1 MFKPVAKFLKL
12 LGMLE
17 SMTLLAIVT
26 LLGITS
32 LGSAQA
38 VEELEPC
45 QKVKSTNADQ
55 STILVADNSVAAM
68 EARVHELVN
77 QYRAENNLPPLQLDA
92 RISNLARVH
101 SENMAR
107 QGSLSHNGFE
117 VRVQTIS
124 QSLSLPVRGAAEN
137 VASNFGHSDPT
148 LQALEGWK
156 TSSGHNQNMLGRYD
170 LTGIGVAQNPKGE
183 FYVTQVFLKSN

>member
-1 MFKPVAKFLKL
+1 MFKPVAQFLKL

-32 LGSAQA
+32 LASAQA

-55 STILVADNSVAAM
+55 STILVADNPVAAM
-68 EARVHELVN
+68 EAKVHELIN
-77 QYRAENNLPPLQLDA
+77 QYRAENNLPPLKLDA
-92 RISNLARVH
+92 NISNLARAH
-101 SENMAR
+101 SQDMAR
-107 QGSLSHNGFE
+107 QGSLSHDGFE
-117 VRVQTIS
+117 VRIQNLS
-124 QSLSLPVRGAAEN
+124 QSIPVRGAAEN
-137 VASNFGHSDPT
+137 VAFNFGHSDPV
-148 LQALEGWK
+148 LQAVEGWK

-170 LTGIGVAQNPKGE
+170 LTGIGIAQNPKGE
-183 FYVTQVFLKSN
+183 FYVTQVFVKSN